1 MKQTKRE
8 RLKAAGWRIGS
19 AADFLGLSKEEAAF
33 VEMKLA
39 LAESLRR
46 RRQARRLT
54 QTQLAKRIGSSQSR
68 VAKMEAAD
76 PSVSIDLLMRSLLA
90 MGASRAELAKII
102 AKRRPRRAA

>member
-1 MKQTKRE
+1 MKQAKRE
-8 RLKAAGWRIGS
+8 KLEAAGWRIGS

-102 AKRRPRRAA
+102 AKRRARRAA